1 MVALKKSPAKKP
13 PGTGTARFKKSRP
26 AVNTLR
32 RRMVLAGITNF
43 NKLPSLPGPKT
54 KTKRT
59 RAAATRAKAL
69 PLSGY
74 ERTFSWDPWGRTGV
88 NHDNCYDYAFGSFS
102 SRRTSKSVPGN
113 RSKIGSNGMTF
124 TTCDGIIKRVLADNP
139 GSVYYMKNPSAKC
152 KPGYYKVMCFVA
164 PTNDFGNATGDFH
177 WYVQNQKVR
186 YRVRAG
192 DTVAKLARFFRVKP
206 QVIIEATKRYTSP
219 LTNTDGKI
227 ATNNSNIKM
236 NLVRNNRNAPA
247 LAVGKI
253 IEFPVNLWSHK
264 QGWASG
270 PLMIDASGRTIV
282 DPRKS
287 DRSWKPGFHY
297 TKFCSAYGVRRGVAQ
312 TGNNSTR

>member
-1 MVALKKSPAKKP
+1 MTGVKPRRSGTTKKVVRSVKP
-13 PGTGTARFKKSRP
+13 
-26 AVNTLR
+26 
-32 RRMVLAGITNF
+32 
-43 NKLPSLPGPKT
+43 
-54 KTKRT
+54 
-59 RAAATRAKAL
+59 L

-74 ERTFSWDPWGRTGV
+74 ERTFSWDPWGRSGV

-102 SRRTSKSVPGN
+102 NKRTSKSVPGN
-113 RSKIGSNGMTF
+113 RSGMGSNGLTF
-124 TTCDGIIKRVLADNP
+124 RNCNGIVKRVLSDNP
-139 GSVYYMKNPSAKC
+139 KSVYYMKNPSAKC

-164 PTNDFGNATGDFH
+164 PSNDFGNSTGDFH

-186 YRVRAG
+186 YRIRTG
-192 DTVAKLARFFRVKP
+192 DTVPKLARFFRVRP
-206 QVIIEATKRYTSP
+206 QVILEATRKYSTP
-219 LTNTDGKI
+219 ITNTDGKI

-236 NLVRNNRNAPA
+236 TNVRNTKSRFPA

-287 DRSWKPGFHY
+287 NRSWKPGFHY

-312 TGNNSTR
+312 TGNNKTR

>member
-1 MVALKKSPAKKP
+1 MVAPKKSPAKKP
-13 PGTGTARFKKSRP
+13 PKI
-26 AVNTLR
+26 VNTLR
-32 RRMVLAGITNF
+32 RRMMLAGVTNI
-43 NKLPSLPGPKT
+43 NKLPSYPGAKIAGEP
-54 KTKRT
+54 
-59 RAAATRAKAL
+59 RARRATGGRVKAL
-69 PLSGY
+69 PLSGS
-74 ERTFSWDPWGRTGV
+74 ERTYSWDPWGRSGV
-88 NHDNCYDYAFGSFS
+88 THDNCYDYAFGSFS

-124 TTCDGIIKRVLADNP
+124 TTCDGIVKRVLSDNP
-139 GSVYYMKNPSAKC
+139 GSVYYMKNPNAKC

-164 PTNDFGNATGDFH
+164 PTNDFGNSTGDFH

-186 YRVRAG
+186 YRVRTG

-206 QVIIEATKRYTSP
+206 QVIIAATAKYTSP

-236 NLVRNNRNAPA
+236 NLVRNNKNAPA

-253 IEFPVNLWSHK
+253 IQFPVNLWSHK

-270 PLMIDASGRTIV
+270 PLMIDASGKTIV

-287 DRSWKPGFHY
+287 NRSWKPGFHY

-312 TGNNSTR
+312 TGNNATR

>member
-1 MVALKKSPAKKP
+1 MVTAAKTKKSPVKK
-13 PGTGTARFKKSRP
+13 
-26 AVNTLR
+26 VR
-32 RRMVLAGITNF
+32 RSV
-43 NKLPSLPGPKT
+43 KP
-54 KTKRT
+54 
-59 RAAATRAKAL
+59 L

-74 ERTFSWDPWGRTGV
+74 ERTFSWDPWGRSGV

-102 SRRTSKSVPGN
+102 NRRTSKSVPGD
-113 RSKIGSNGMTF
+113 RSKMGSNGLTF
-124 TTCDGIIKRVLADNP
+124 RTCNGIVKRVLSDNP
-139 GSVYYMKNPSAKC
+139 GSVYHMKNPNAKC
-152 KPGYYKVMCFVA
+152 KAGYYKVMCFVA
-164 PTNDFGNATGDFH
+164 PSNDFGNSTGDFH

-186 YRVRAG
+186 YRIRTG
-192 DTVAKLARFFRVKP
+192 DTVTKLARFFRVKP
-206 QVIIEATKRYTSP
+206 QVVAEATRKYSSP

-236 NLVRNNRNAPA
+236 ANVRNTNKRWPA
-247 LAVGKI
+247 LTVGKI

-287 DRSWKPGFHY
+287 NRSWKPGFHY

-312 TGNNSTR
+312 TGNNRTR